1 MRSVLQ
7 GFKAFIMRGNVMEL
21 AVALVI
27 GAAFTALIN
36 AIVSGLFNPL
46 IAAIFGQNSLVG
58 VGVFEVNGA
67 AFRPGVVLDALVKFL
82 VIAAA
87 VYFAIVLPLNAFAER
102 RKKGVEPEPTKPGE
116 DILLLQQIRDLLAA
130 QSPPAGTAPAAEPD
144 AQAAAEAAAAAAEA
158 QDGLTGRRPSTGA
171 HAALAPLDALRKRT
185 DQSVAR

>member
-21 AVALVI
+21 AVAIVI

-46 IAAIFGQNSLVG
+46 IAAVFGQNSLIG
-58 VGVFEVNGA
+58 VGVFTVNGA
-67 AFRPGVVLDALVKFL
+67 AFRPGAVLDALIKFL

-87 VYFAIVLPLNAFAER
+87 VYVAIVLPLNAFAER
-102 RKKGVEPEPTKPGE
+102 RKKGVEPEPTKPAE
-116 DILLLQQIRDLLAA
+116 DIVLLQQIRDLLAA
-130 QSPPAGTAPAAEPD
+130 QSPPSATATAATERE
-144 AQAAAEAAAAAAEA
+144 AAAEAEAAA

-185 DQSVAR
+185 NQSVAR

>member
-27 GAAFTALIN
+27 GAAFTGLIN

-58 VGVFEVNGA
+58 VGSFTVNGA
-67 AFRPGVVLDALVKFL
+67 AFRPGAVLDALIKFL

-102 RKKGVEPEPTKPGE
+102 RKKGFEPEPTKPGE
-116 DILLLQQIRDLLAA
+116 DILLLQQIRDLLAS
-130 QSPPAGTAPAAEPD
+130 QSPPSATAGTAAAEREAA
-144 AQAAAEAAAAAAEA
+144 AQAEAAA
-158 QDGLTGRRPSTGA
+158 QDALTGRRPSTGA
-171 HAALAPLDALRKRT
+171 HAALAPLDALRKRS
-185 DQSVAR
+185 DQPVAR